1 MQFVVVV
8 EKTVTVVASARAT
21 VAVLGRGLQPQHHG
35 LVLSMLLDF
44 LDTNLQSY
52 YLKLHLHK
60 STFEI
65 R

>member
-8 EKTVTVVASARAT
+8 EKTVTVVASVRAT
-21 VAVLGRGLQPQHHG
+21 VAVLGRRLQPQHHG
-35 LVLSMLLDF
+35 LVLAMLLEF
-44 LDTNLQSY
+44 LDINLQSR

-60 STFEI
+60 STFKI